1 MLLAI
6 LQAGFIK
13 PKIYNRQEFLIPDDC
28 SIIKDMRIVADIAFT
43 SEDPS

>member
-13 PKIYNRQEFLIPDDC
+13 PKIYNRQEFLIPDDG
-28 SIIKDMRIVADIAFT
+28 SIITDIVADIAFT